1 MNAPERAGGDPVDE
15 ATSSSE
21 RLERIAEMLL
31 AHEKDVD
38 RLYRFHLHLAAA
50 AGELRTWG
58 SLSSG
63 SRLLDPAAGDEDFL
77 SATHAHLTE
86 GSVRK
91 VSVSMPEG
99 LTEAVRKRVGPG
111 GFSRYVT
118 EAVARQFELDLLAD
132 LLAALEAEHGAV
144 PEDLLAEAEAAWP
157 DESEA

>member
-1 MNAPERAGGDPVDE
+1 MLELLG
-15 ATSSSE
+15 SE
-21 RLERIAEMLL
+21 DAQD
-31 AHEKDVD
+31 A
-38 RLYRFHLHLAAA
+38 YRRYFAAVFAAA
-50 AGELRTWG
+50 AF
-58 SLSSG
+58 
-63 SRLLDPAAGDEDFL
+63 DEFEFA